1 MKKGYL
7 PLGAAQ
13 YFREEKEE
21 YPKKK
26 EEQKQIYLSKV
37 SSLIRGGDFRKIII
51 EAEEKFENEYPR
63 YQE

>member
-21 YPKKK
+21 YLKKK
-26 EEQKQIYLSKV
+26 EEQKQIYLAKV
-37 SSLIRGGDFRKIII
+37 SSLIRGGDRNKILK
-51 EAEEKFENEYPR
+51 EASKKFDKEY
-63 YQE
+63 E